1 VQACRELA
9 GRLLPGEAAQF
20 NLDLVDGEETPLEEV
35 VALTR
40 TAPFFGARRLVIV
53 RHAPYFAGRGKKAAA
68 PGDGDVAGP
77 PEGAKE
83 AVSAGEKS
91 LLEYLRN
98 PSKTV
103 CLVFETG
110 LPADRGKKIFQAVKA
125 AGEVIEFTRPRKEEL
140 VGWLLRRAAREGKK
154 MAPAAADLL
163 ISRAGTGMTLLANE
177 LQKLIVFAGER
188 EIITRE
194 DVLLLSPRLTEE
206 NIFAVVD
213 SLGERRAQK
222 ALAGIRDLLAAGEP
236 PPVILAMV
244 ARQFR
249 LLLQAKELAAKGAK
263 VSHLAEELKVPLFVA
278 KKITQQSAGFSSAR
292 LEEILRRLLE
302 MDVAVKTGGRDFYP
316 AFEDFVIS
324 LLAG

>member
-1 VQACRELA
+1 MSFKKGAGFLQAYQVFLKKLEKGQFAPVYLFSGEEDYLRAQACRELA

-40 TAPFFGARRLVIV
+40 TAPFFGARRVVIV

-68 PGDGDVAGP
+68 PGDRDAAGS

-125 AGEVIEFTRPRKEEL
+125 AGEVIEFTRPKKEEL

-154 MAPAAADLL
+154 MAPA
-163 ISRAGTGMTLLANE
+163 
-177 LQKLIVFAGER
+177 
-188 EIITRE
+188 
-194 DVLLLSPRLTEE
+194 
-206 NIFAVVD
+206 
-213 SLGERRAQK
+213 
-222 ALAGIRDLLAAGEP
+222 
-236 PPVILAMV
+236 
-244 ARQFR
+244 
-249 LLLQAKELAAKGAK
+249 
-263 VSHLAEELKVPLFVA
+263 
-278 KKITQQSAGFSSAR
+278 
-292 LEEILRRLLE
+292 
-302 MDVAVKTGGRDFYP
+302 
-316 AFEDFVIS
+316 
-324 LLAG
+324 